1 MNETPRSPSA
11 PSLVSLDIL
20 RACAACLVVLEHTR
34 GAAFVAFG
42 DLPPDQHTMLVRAMY
57 LAARLGQEAV
67 VLFFVLSG
75 FLVGGQ
81 IIRRA
86 RTNRFDSHDY
96 AIDRATRILLPLIPA
111 AIFAGIVG
119 VVRQMAPFDPLQ
131 IAGNALGLNGIL
143 VKTLPTDVPLWSLA
157 YEIWFYVIAGVA
169 AVLCAKRGGILPL
182 ALGLAAM
189 LAFCRL
195 DASLLLVWVLG
206 ALASSVEIPRGRGL
220 LALAG
225 LIVLIAGSAA
235 IQLARPSLAVAGT
248 GTFPTAVARG
258 VFAAGILL
266 AIPWL
271 TSPALN
277 GALARHT
284 GLARAA
290 AFLAGMSY
298 TLYLFHYPLLNLLAL
313 WFTPR
318 ALSGGAFAALAG
330 VLTIV
335 FVFALAMYWLFE
347 RNTDAL
353 RRRIKR
359 MIAR

>member
-1 MNETPRSPSA
+1 MPP
-11 PSLVSLDIL
+11 LVSLDIL
-20 RACAACLVVLEHTR
+20 RAGAACLVVLEHAR
-34 GAAFVAFG
+34 GLAFVAFG
-42 DLPPDQHTMLVRAMY
+42 DLPPGQHTILAKAAY

-67 VLFFVLSG
+67 ILFFVLSG

-81 IIRRA
+81 IIRRV
-86 RTNRFDSHDY
+86 RTGRFDARDY
-96 AIDRATRILLPLIPA
+96 AVDRATRILLPLVPA
-111 AIFAGIVG
+111 AIFAGIIG
-119 VVRQMAPFDPLQ
+119 VVRQAAPFDPVQ

-143 VKTLPTDVPLWSLA
+143 VETLPMDAPLWSLA

-169 AVLCAKRGGILPL
+169 ALLCAKRGGIFSL

-195 DASLLLVWVLG
+195 DASLILVWALG
-206 ALASSVEIPRGRGL
+206 ALASTIEVPRGRAL
-220 LALAG
+220 LALIG
-225 LIVLIAGSAA
+225 LCVLVAGSAA
-235 IQLARPSLAVAGT
+235 IQLVRPSLAVGGT
-248 GTFPTAVARG
+248 GIFSLAVARG
-258 VFAAGILL
+258 VFAAGVLL
-266 AIPWL
+266 AMPWL
-271 TSPALN
+271 TSPSLN

-290 AFLAGMSY
+290 AFFAGMSY
-298 TLYLFHYPLLNLLAL
+298 TLYLFHYPMLNLLAL
-313 WFTPR
+313 WFTAK
-318 ALSGGAFAALAG
+318 ALSGGAFAAFAGILA
-330 VLTIV
+330 IV